1 MRIAVL
7 GSWRESDRVTANL
20 VDRPGFFPAAA
31 ALGREIVRLG
41 HSLIVGSDVDHTADY
56 HAARGAVAALRGDEE
71 GARIH
76 ILAPRSRE
84 TPFAE
89 LRRQAP
95 RAFSEQFIPVT
106 EWISAKVFQVRE
118 ADGVVI
124 LGGAQ
129 QSRQAGLTAAVSNKR
144 LVCIGSFGGAA
155 RELNEL
161 FMLSRASWSNSL
173 PSDSDLGVFQNPWS
187 DFLCSRA
194 TLSLRIDNKPRILI
208 VHGRSDDRL
217 ELKNYLQNSL
227 GLPEPVI
234 LAERISPGEVLPV
247 KFEGLAADVDGAIAL
262 GTPDDF
268 GGLVPK
274 GRAGRGTEP

>member
-1 MRIAVL
+1 
-7 GSWRESDRVTANL
+7 
-20 VDRPGFFPAAA
+20 
-31 ALGREIVRLG
+31 
-41 HSLIVGSDVDHTADY
+41 
-56 HAARGAVAALRGDEE
+56 
-71 GARIH
+71 
-76 ILAPRSRE
+76 
-84 TPFAE
+84 
-89 LRRQAP
+89 
-95 RAFSEQFIPVT
+95 
-106 EWISAKVFQVRE
+106 
-118 ADGVVI
+118 
-124 LGGAQ
+124 
-129 QSRQAGLTAAVSNKR
+129 
-144 LVCIGSFGGAA
+144 
-155 RELNEL
+155 
-161 FMLSRASWSNSL
+161 MLSRASWSNSL

-274 GRAGRGTEP
+274 GRARRAQEPRARQNVWLEVGWFWGRLGRGRVMILTRGEVAIPSDLYGVEAYDYQTAPSDRSKEIQAFLRTVAHGRP